1 LPSVAPSEYIS
12 PFFAIVTPT
21 DLFNSLLPKNIKLEA
36 PKHFMTNKKSLP
48 GPIPILMIV
57 IILAAIST
65 WLLPAGQYNKLS
77 VADKNFKLVTDGNE
91 VTLPLTQHTLDSLGI
106 NIKATKFIAGEI
118 RKPVSVPGSFTKQ
131 KRNQQ
136 GFINVLQAPIKGI
149 VDSIDII
156 LFVLII
162 GGFMYVFN
170 ETGALIKGIT
180 WLAHSMKGREHWLI
194 AILTVVFSFF
204 AASYGMAEE
213 ALVFYPILVP
223 LFLAAGY
230 DLLVPLAIIFG
241 GTSIGCLPAFSN
253 PFSTIIASNAAG
265 INWMDGLT
273 QRLIL
278 WVIVTA
284 LLVWYILRYA
294 AKIKK
299 DPTASLV
306 YKIDGEVK
314 PQYDVHISDEVA
326 PKLETKT
333 KLLLLIYIST
343 FLTMIAG
350 VVFLDWWTTEMSALF
365 IASSILIALIA
376 RINEKFFIREFI
388 KGAESLLSVAF
399 IIGVAR
405 GVTIILNDGHVSDS
419 ILYYTANMVQGMQ
432 PAFFILLLLAF
443 YVVFSI
449 FIQSSSGMAVLT
461 MPIIGALAILVN
473 VPGREIV
480 NSYLY
485 GMCLMSFLAPTG
497 LILPSLAMV
506 NISLKTWVKFIMP
519 LLIAFTII
527 AMAALVIGIYL

>member
-1 LPSVAPSEYIS
+1 MATKRS
-12 PFFAIVTPT
+12 F
-21 DLFNSLLPKNIKLEA
+21 
-36 PKHFMTNKKSLP
+36 P

-57 IILAAIST
+57 IILAAIGT

-77 VADKNFKLVTDGNE
+77 VTGKTFTMITDTNE
-91 VTLPLTQHTLDSLGI
+91 IALPLTQQTLDSLGI
-106 NIKATKFIAGEI
+106 QIKIEKFMTGDI

-131 KRNQQ
+131 KRNPQ
-136 GFINVLQAPIKGI
+136 GFIAILQAPINGI
-149 VDSIDII
+149 IDSIDII
-156 LFVLII
+156 LFVLIM
-162 GGFMYVFN
+162 GGFMFVFN
-170 ETGALIKGIT
+170 ETGAMLKGIT
-180 WLAHSMKGREHWLI
+180 WLAHTMKGREHWLI
-194 AILTVVFSFF
+194 AILTSVFSFF

-241 GTSIGCLPAFSN
+241 GTAVGGIPAFSN

-273 QRLIL
+273 ERLIL

-284 LLVWYILRYA
+284 LLIWYILRYA

-314 PQYDVHISDEVA
+314 PLYEVNFSNETST
-326 PKLETKT
+326 PKLEVKT
-333 KLLLLIYIST
+333 KLLLLIYIVT

-350 VVFLDWWTTEMSALF
+350 VVFLKWWTTEMSALF
-365 IASSILIALIA
+365 LGSSILIAVITRL
-376 RINEKFFIREFI
+376 NEKIFIREFI

-405 GVTIILNDGHVSDS
+405 GVTIVLNEGHVSDS
-419 ILYYTANMVQGMQ
+419 ILYYTANMVQGIQ
-432 PAFFILLLLAF
+432 PAFFILMLLAF
-443 YVVFSI
+443 YIVFSI

-480 NSYLY
+480 NSYMY
-485 GMCLMSFLAPTG
+485 GMTLMSFLAPTG

-506 NISLKTWVKFIMP
+506 NISLKTWFKFIMP
-519 LLIAFTII
+519 LLIMLTII
-527 AMAALVIGIYL
+527 CMIALVIGIYL

>member
-1 LPSVAPSEYIS
+1 MATKRS
-12 PFFAIVTPT
+12 F
-21 DLFNSLLPKNIKLEA
+21 
-36 PKHFMTNKKSLP
+36 P

-77 VADKNFKLVTDGNE
+77 VTGKTFTMVTDTNE
-91 VTLPLTQHTLDSLGI
+91 IVLPLTQKTIDSLGI
-106 NIKATKFIAGEI
+106 RIKVQKFIAGDI
-118 RKPVSVPGSFTKQ
+118 RKPVSVPGSFTRQ

-136 GFINVLQAPIKGI
+136 GFINILQAPIKGI
-149 VDSIDII
+149 IDSIDII
-156 LFVLII
+156 LFTLII
-162 GGFMYVFN
+162 GGFMFVFN
-170 ETGALIKGIT
+170 ETGAMVKGIT
-180 WLAHSMKGREHWLI
+180 WIAHAMKGREHWLI
-194 AILTVVFSFF
+194 AILTTVFSFF
-204 AASYGMAEE
+204 AGSYGMAEE
-213 ALVFYPILVP
+213 TIVFYPILVP

-230 DLLVPLAIIFG
+230 DLLVPLVIIFG
-241 GTSIGCLPAFSN
+241 GVSVGCIPAFSN

-265 INWMDGLT
+265 INWMDGLGE
-273 QRLIL
+273 RLVL

-284 LLVWYILRYA
+284 LTVWYILRYA

-314 PQYDVHISDEVA
+314 SLYAVNISNENNT
-326 PKLETKT
+326 PKLEWKT
-333 KLLLLIYIST
+333 KLLLLIYVCT
-343 FLTMIAG
+343 FLTMIGG

-365 IASSILIALIA
+365 LGSAILIGI
-376 RINEKFFIREFI
+376 ITGIKEKVFIREFI
-388 KGAESLLSVAF
+388 KGSESLLSVAF

-405 GVTIILNDGHVSDS
+405 GVTIVLNEGHVSDS
-419 ILYYTANMVQGMQ
+419 ILYYTAHMVQGIQ
-432 PAFFILLLLAF
+432 PAFFILGLLLF
-443 YVVFSI
+443 YIVFSI

-480 NSYLY
+480 NSYMY

-506 NISLKTWVKFIMP
+506 NISLKTWFKFIMP
-519 LLIAFTII
+519 LLFMLTII
-527 AMAALVIGIYL
+527 CIVALIIGIYL

>member
-1 LPSVAPSEYIS
+1 GK
-12 PFFAIVTPT
+12 
-21 DLFNSLLPKNIKLEA
+21 NS
-36 PKHFMTNKKSLP
+36 FP
-48 GPIPILMIV
+48 GPIPILMLVIV
-57 IILAAIST
+57 LAAVST

-77 VADKNFKLVTDGNE
+77 VAGKTFTMVTDTNE
-91 VTLPLTQHTLDSLGI
+91 IVLPLAQRTLDSLGI
-106 NIKATKFIAGEI
+106 QIKVEKFTRGDI
-118 RKPVSVPGSFTKQ
+118 RKPVSVPGSFTRQ
-131 KRNQQ
+131 KRNPQ
-136 GFINVLQAPIKGI
+136 GFIQVLQAPVKGI
-149 VDSIDII
+149 VDSVDII

-162 GGFMYVFN
+162 GGFMFVFN
-170 ETGALIKGIT
+170 ETGAMVKGIT
-180 WLAHSMKGREHWLI
+180 WLGQSMKGREHWLI
-194 AILTVVFSFF
+194 AILTIIFSFF

-273 QRLIL
+273 ERVIV

-284 LLVWYILRYA
+284 LMVWYILRYA

-299 DPTASLV
+299 DPTASWV
-306 YKIDGEVK
+306 YKTDGAVK
-314 PQYDVHISDEVA
+314 PPYEVSSNHEA
-326 PKLETKT
+326 ATPKLDLRS
-333 KLLLLIYIST
+333 KLLLFIYIAT
-343 FLTMIAG
+343 FLTMIGG
-350 VVFLDWWTTEMSALF
+350 VVFLEWWTTEMSALF
-365 IASSILIALIA
+365 LGSSILIGIIC
-376 RINEKFFIREFI
+376 RINEKVFVQEFI

-405 GVTIILNDGHVSDS
+405 GVNIILNEGHVSDS
-419 ILYYTANMVQGMQ
+419 ILYNAVNIVQGIQ
-432 PAFFILLLLAF
+432 PAFFILGLLLF
-443 YVVFSI
+443 YIVFSI

-461 MPIIGALAILVN
+461 MPIIGALAIMVN

-480 NSYLY
+480 NSYMY

-506 NISLKTWVKFIMP
+506 NISLKSWFRFIMP
-519 LLIAFTII
+519 LLIIYTII
-527 AMAALVIGIYL
+527 TMAALVIGIYL

>member
-1 LPSVAPSEYIS
+1 MASKRS
-12 PFFAIVTPT
+12 F
-21 DLFNSLLPKNIKLEA
+21 
-36 PKHFMTNKKSLP
+36 P
-48 GPIPILMIV
+48 GPIPILMVV

-77 VADKNFKLVTDGNE
+77 VNGKVFTMVTDTNE
-91 VTLPLTQHTLDSLGI
+91 ITLPLSQQTIDSLGI
-106 NIKATKFIAGEI
+106 KIKVEKFIKGDI

-136 GFINVLQAPIKGI
+136 GFLNVLQAPIKGI
-149 VDSIDII
+149 IDSVDII
-156 LFVLII
+156 LFILII
-162 GGFMYVFN
+162 GGFMFVFN
-170 ETGALIKGIT
+170 ETGAMVKGIT

-194 AILTVVFSFF
+194 IILTTIFSFF

-241 GTSIGCLPAFSN
+241 GTSVGCIPAFSN
-253 PFSTIIASNAAG
+253 PFATIIASNAAG

-273 QRLIL
+273 ERLIL

-306 YKIDGEVK
+306 HKIDGEVK
-314 PQYDVHISDEVA
+314 PLYEVNISNDNLI
-326 PKLETKT
+326 PKLDWKT
-333 KLLLLIYIST
+333 NLLLLIYICT
-343 FLTMIAG
+343 FLTMIGG
-350 VVFLDWWTTEMSALF
+350 VVFLDWWTTEMSTLF
-365 IASSILIALIA
+365 LGSAILIAVIT
-376 RINEKFFIREFI
+376 RIKEKVFISEFI
-388 KGAESLLSVAF
+388 KGAQSLLSVAF
-399 IIGVAR
+399 IVGVAR
-405 GVTIILNDGHVSDS
+405 GVTIILNEGHVSDS
-419 ILYYTANMVQGMQ
+419 ILYYTANMVQGIQ
-432 PAFFILLLLAF
+432 PAFFILMLLLF
-443 YVVFSI
+443 YIVFSI

-480 NSYLY
+480 NSYMY

-506 NISLKTWVKFIMP
+506 NISLKTWFKFIMP
-519 LLIAFTII
+519 VLIMLTII
-527 AMAALVIGIYL
+527 CMAALVIGIYL

>member
-1 LPSVAPSEYIS
+1 MA
-12 PFFAIVTPT
+12 
-21 DLFNSLLPKNIKLEA
+21 
-36 PKHFMTNKKSLP
+36 NKRSFP
-48 GPIPILMIV
+48 GPIPILMLV

-77 VADKNFKLVTDGNE
+77 VSGKAFTMVTDTNE
-91 VTLPLTQHTLDSLGI
+91 IALPLTQQTLDSLGI
-106 NIKATKFIAGEI
+106 RIKVQKSMDGDI
-118 RKPVSVPGSFTKQ
+118 RKPISVPNSFTKQ

-149 VDSIDII
+149 VDSVEII
-156 LFVLII
+156 LFVLVI

-170 ETGALIKGIT
+170 ETGAMVKGIT
-180 WLAHSMKGREHWLI
+180 WLAHTMKGREQWLI
-194 AILTVVFSFF
+194 IILTIVFSFF

-265 INWMDGLT
+265 INWMDGLSE
-273 QRLIL
+273 RLIL
-278 WVIVTA
+278 WALVTG

-306 YKIDGEVK
+306 YKIDGEV
-314 PQYDVHISDEVA
+314 QSLYAVHISSDTVV
-326 PKLETKT
+326 PKLEWKT
-333 KLLLLIYIST
+333 KLLLLIYIIT
-343 FLTMIAG
+343 FLTMIGG
-350 VVFLDWWTTEMSALF
+350 VVFLGWWTTEMSALF
-365 IASSILIALIA
+365 LGSSILIAVITRL
-376 RINEKFFIREFI
+376 NEKVFIREFI

-419 ILYYTANMVQGMQ
+419 ILYYTANMVQGIQ
-432 PAFFILLLLAF
+432 PAFFILLLLLF

-461 MPIIGALAILVN
+461 MPIIGALAILVH

-480 NSYLY
+480 NSYMY

-506 NISLKTWVKFIMP
+506 NISLKTWFKFIMP
-519 LLIAFTII
+519 LLIIYTII
-527 AMAALVIGIYL
+527 CMVALVLGIYL

>member
-1 LPSVAPSEYIS
+1 MASKRS
-12 PFFAIVTPT
+12 F
-21 DLFNSLLPKNIKLEA
+21 
-36 PKHFMTNKKSLP
+36 P
-48 GPIPILMIV
+48 GPIPILMVV

-77 VADKNFKLVTDGNE
+77 VNGKVFTMVTDTNE
-91 VTLPLTQHTLDSLGI
+91 ITLPLSQQTIDSLGI
-106 NIKATKFIAGEI
+106 KIKVEKFIKGDI

-136 GFINVLQAPIKGI
+136 GFLNVLQAPIKGI
-149 VDSIDII
+149 IDSVDII
-156 LFVLII
+156 LFILII
-162 GGFMYVFN
+162 GGFMFVFN
-170 ETGALIKGIT
+170 ETGAMVKGIT

-194 AILTVVFSFF
+194 IILTTVFSFF

-241 GTSIGCLPAFSN
+241 GTSVGCIPAFSN
-253 PFSTIIASNAAG
+253 PFATIIASNAAG

-273 QRLIL
+273 ERLIL

-306 YKIDGEVK
+306 HKIDGEVK
-314 PQYDVHISDEVA
+314 PLYEVNINNDNVI
-326 PKLETKT
+326 PKLDWKT
-333 KLLLLIYIST
+333 KLLLLIYICT
-343 FLTMIAG
+343 FLTMIGG
-350 VVFLDWWTTEMSALF
+350 VVFLDWWTTEMSTLF
-365 IASSILIALIA
+365 LGSAILIAVIT
-376 RINEKFFIREFI
+376 RIKEKVFISEFI
-388 KGAESLLSVAF
+388 KGAQSLLSVAF
-399 IIGVAR
+399 IVGVAR
-405 GVTIILNDGHVSDS
+405 GVTIILNEGHVSDS
-419 ILYYTANMVQGMQ
+419 ILYYTANMVQGIQ
-432 PAFFILLLLAF
+432 PAFFILMLLLF
-443 YVVFSI
+443 YIVFSI

-480 NSYLY
+480 NSYMY

-506 NISLKTWVKFIMP
+506 NISLKTWFKFIMP
-519 LLIAFTII
+519 VLIMLTII
-527 AMAALVIGIYL
+527 CMVALVIGIYL

>member
-1 LPSVAPSEYIS
+1 MATKRS
-12 PFFAIVTPT
+12 F
-21 DLFNSLLPKNIKLEA
+21 
-36 PKHFMTNKKSLP
+36 P

-77 VADKNFKLVTDGNE
+77 LTGKTFTMVTETNE
-91 VTLPLTQHTLDSLGI
+91 IALPLTQKTLDSLGI
-106 NIKATKFIAGEI
+106 RIKLQKFIDGDI

-131 KRNQQ
+131 KRNPQ
-136 GFINVLQAPIKGI
+136 GFINILQAPIKGI
-149 VDSIDII
+149 VDSIEII
-156 LFVLII
+156 LFILII
-162 GGFMYVFN
+162 GGFMFVFE
-170 ETGALIKGIT
+170 ETGAMVKGIT
-180 WLAHSMKGREHWLI
+180 WLAHTMRGREHWLI
-194 AILTVVFSFF
+194 IILTIVFSFF

-273 QRLIL
+273 ERLVL

-284 LLVWYILRYA
+284 LLVVYILRYA
-294 AKIKK
+294 AKVKK

-314 PQYDVHISDEVA
+314 PLYEVNISQENTV
-326 PKLETKT
+326 PKLEWKT
-333 KLLLLIYIST
+333 KLLLLIYIAT

-350 VVFLDWWTTEMSALF
+350 VVFLGWWTTEMSALF
-365 IASSILIALIA
+365 LGSAILIAVITRL
-376 RINEKFFIREFI
+376 NDKTFIREFI
-388 KGAESLLSVAF
+388 KGAASLLSVAF
-399 IIGVAR
+399 IIGVSR
-405 GVTIILNDGHVSDS
+405 GVTIILNEGHVSDS
-419 ILYYTANMVQGMQ
+419 ILYYAANMVHGIQ
-432 PAFFILLLLAF
+432 PVFFILGLLVF
-443 YVVFSI
+443 YIVFSI

-480 NSYLY
+480 NSYMY

-506 NISLKTWVKFIMP
+506 NISLRSWFKFIGP
-519 LLIAFTII
+519 LLVLFTII
-527 AMAALVIGIYL
+527 AMAALIIGIYI

>member
-1 LPSVAPSEYIS
+1 MASKRS
-12 PFFAIVTPT
+12 F
-21 DLFNSLLPKNIKLEA
+21 
-36 PKHFMTNKKSLP
+36 P
-48 GPIPILMIV
+48 GPIPILMVV

-77 VADKNFKLVTDGNE
+77 VTGKTFTMVTDTNE
-91 VTLPLTQHTLDSLGI
+91 MVLPLTQKTLDSLGI
-106 NIKATKFIAGEI
+106 KIKVEKFINGDI

-136 GFINVLQAPIKGI
+136 GFLSILQAPIKGI
-149 VDSIDII
+149 IDSVDII
-156 LFVLII
+156 LFILII
-162 GGFMYVFN
+162 GGFMFVFN
-170 ETGALIKGIT
+170 ETGAMVKGIT

-194 AILTVVFSFF
+194 IILTTVFSFF

-241 GTSIGCLPAFSN
+241 GTSVGCIPAFSN
-253 PFSTIIASNAAG
+253 PFATIIASNAAG

-273 QRLIL
+273 ERLIL
-278 WVIVTA
+278 WVMVTA

-306 YKIDGEVK
+306 HKIDGEVK
-314 PQYDVHISDEVA
+314 PLYEVNISNDNVI
-326 PKLETKT
+326 PKLDWKT
-333 KLLLLIYIST
+333 KLLLLIYICT
-343 FLTMIAG
+343 FLTMIGG
-350 VVFLDWWTTEMSALF
+350 VVFLDWWTTEMSTLF
-365 IASSILIALIA
+365 LGSAILIAVIT
-376 RINEKFFIREFI
+376 RIKEKVFISEFI
-388 KGAESLLSVAF
+388 KGAQSLLSVAF
-399 IIGVAR
+399 IVGVAR
-405 GVTIILNDGHVSDS
+405 GVTIILNEGHVSDS
-419 ILYYTANMVQGMQ
+419 ILYYTANMVQGIQ
-432 PAFFILLLLAF
+432 PAFFILMLLLF
-443 YVVFSI
+443 YIVFSI

-480 NSYLY
+480 NSYMY

-506 NISLKTWVKFIMP
+506 NISLKTWFKFIMP
-519 LLIAFTII
+519 LLIMLLII
-527 AMAALVIGIYL
+527 CMAALVIGIYL